1 MDNQKC
7 TALVREISIIIIMYK
22 WHSLRVNTDIDGEVN
37 YPVNISSLIMT
48 VTNTVAAVH

>member
-1 MDNQKC
+1 M
-7 TALVREISIIIIMYK
+7 RGISERNINNNNNIIMYK

-37 YPVNISSLIMT
+37 YPVNISFPIMA